1 MEDQRTQLPPIWKK
15 PLQKAIH
22 LRVYRNGDENFPGA
36 VVTLNRSRQKT
47 FESWLKDL
55 STYMKLRSGA
65 VWRVFTPINGH
76 RVDDLESLEDGKCIV
91 VAGQEKFKPLRYAQI
106 DPAPK
111 KGGPRNYD
119 VEPGHNRRYQV
130 SARIHKIDATS
141 KIIRC
146 WKNGDDT
153 NKPNVVSLP
162 TRYCHTVE
170 DVLDLVSQVMQ
181 KNYVFGPVSK
191 LYLPSGERVS
201 TIDQIFANTYFVA
214 LRRSDHFKKVSYKEV
229 ALSNFS
235 FSPRWERRSQLPP
248 LPRSNKT
255 SSQSSPE
262 HSTSS
267 NNGYRRERE
276 RVRKEEDQVFP
287 ARPIKHKRSSEK
299 VRQVDYDEDSG
310 GVFKARNPNRATKGA
325 RPIDDSK
332 QTRTDLPVDQRPA
345 EEVQDEEDHINSRDH
360 WDGRDNEEEKVKGTL
375 AKDNKKKKEESQER
389 TYRTNARRQQ
399 ADEEDPERRQAQ
411 QEAEREARA
420 KREAEDRERV
430 ERSQRQQEERKR
442 KEEEKRRQ
450 EEKQQEEDLHRRK
463 MQAVKQGPHN
473 DEVEDSKQSVDDQ
486 DSPPAASP
494 THGDES
500 AKTDLDRLEEERREK
515 ENLAATKIQ
524 AGYRG
529 YRTRKQLKE
538 KQAKELAELERD
550 PSLME
555 DDPLPVSEDDQTNDQ
570 QTHAATTIQ
579 SGFRGYKARQEV
591 QRMKEEEISRKEG

>member
-267 NNGYRRERE
+267 NNGSEKSYFERYRRERE

-345 EEVQDEEDHINSRDH
+345 EEVQ
-360 WDGRDNEEEKVKGTL
+360 
-375 AKDNKKKKEESQER
+375 EESQER